1 MVGQDGAR
9 EVVHGIAVGDVEG
22 MGGQPQALLAQ
33 WCSGGFEAG
42 GVDVGEGQM
51 AAVRRELASQGAADA
66 GACASD
72 DRDLPR

>member
-1 MVGQDGAR
+1 M
-9 EVVHGIAVGDVEG
+9 HGIAVGDVEG
-22 MGGQPQALLAQ
+22 MGGQSQVFPAQ
-33 WCSGGFEAG
+33 WRSGGFEAG

-72 DRDLPR
+72 DRHLPC